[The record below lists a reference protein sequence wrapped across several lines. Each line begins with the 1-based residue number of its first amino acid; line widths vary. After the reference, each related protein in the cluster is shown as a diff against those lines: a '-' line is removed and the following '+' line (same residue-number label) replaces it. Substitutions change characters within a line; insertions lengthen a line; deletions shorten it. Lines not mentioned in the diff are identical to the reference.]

1 VLNERE
7 GAIQVPEQALV
18 PQGQDQFV
26 FKVEDGKAAFT
37 KVTTGIRREGMVEI
51 VEGLAPDDEVVTA
64 GQLKI
69 RDGAAVQPVPQ
80 AEA

>member
-1 VLNERE
+1 
-7 GAIQVPEQALV
+7 
-18 PQGQDQFV
+18 
-26 FKVEDGKAAFT
+26 
-37 KVTTGIRREGMVEI
+37 MVEI